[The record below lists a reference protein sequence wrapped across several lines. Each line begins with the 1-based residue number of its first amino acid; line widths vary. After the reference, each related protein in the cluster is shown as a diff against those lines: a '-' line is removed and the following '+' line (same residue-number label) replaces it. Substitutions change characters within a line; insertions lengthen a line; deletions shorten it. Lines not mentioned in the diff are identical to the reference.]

1 MSFETF
7 KSWRARRNQELSNAY
22 AVAVSLQNQGRLD
35 ESMSILQNLAQSNRG
50 IYGDIAR
57 LQMAN
62 IYFEQGKTLEAT
74 DMLQQLAADDDVNPQ
89 MRDIATIKLASYKLD
104 TDAPSQEIADM
115 LTPLT
120 KDGSSWGNIAHELL
134 AMLAIR
140 DGDINQAKAEYEAVI
155 NSGNVQDTLKARA
168 QDMLTILNDAS
179 KK

>member
-1 MSFETF
+1 
-7 KSWRARRNQELSNAY
+7 
-22 AVAVSLQNQGRLD
+22 
-35 ESMSILQNLAQSNRG
+35 MSILQNLAQSNRG